1 MNIVLISPKTSIAFY
16 IFNYPIKF
24 YGLIMA
30 LSMLFAAIVGYNLIK
45 KYFNNLKAQN
55 FLDLIPFTILF
66 SIIGA
71 RIFYV
76 LGDFKFYLNNLDE
89 IIKINHGGLSIFGG
103 IIFGLIF
110 LLIYSKHKKENAF
123 YYLDIF
129 SCVLPLAQSLGR
141 WGNFFN
147 QEAFGAPTNGFLKLY
162 IDYFHRP
169 IGYQNFEFFHPTF
182 LYESVLDFILFI
194 FLFWFYKKNNKNFGL
209 TFCLYLIFYSLIRL
223 FVENIRIDSV
233 LSLNSFHIASLISV
247 ILFFVGLITLFI
259 LKRKKDR

>member
-55 FLDLIPFTILF
+55 FLDLIPFAILF

-71 RIFYV
+71 RFFYV

-110 LLIYSKHKKENAF
+110 LLIYSKHKKS
-123 YYLDIF
+123 D
-129 SCVLPLAQSLGR
+129 
-141 WGNFFN
+141 
-147 QEAFGAPTNGFLKLY
+147 LKL
-162 IDYFHRP
+162 I
-169 IGYQNFEFFHPTF
+169 
-182 LYESVLDFILFI
+182 ES
-194 FLFWFYKKNNKNFGL
+194 
-209 TFCLYLIFYSLIRL
+209 
-223 FVENIRIDSV
+223 
-233 LSLNSFHIASLISV
+233 
-247 ILFFVGLITLFI
+247 
-259 LKRKKDR
+259 